1 MSGSGSGS
9 WHVDDSLLR
18 SWVDGIAGPVL
29 SVSVEQH
36 MLHCTR
42 CRTEVASLVPR
53 TDLEPVWESVLA
65 AVELPQLGFA
75 ERLLTRLGLHPSD
88 SMVIASAV
96 TLRVA
101 WLTGM
106 VGVLFFVVLAGL
118 LADDGGVALFLVA
131 APLLPVASVAAAY
144 GPASDPSYEAVHVT
158 PYPMMRLVLLRTV
171 SVLVTSV
178 PLVVGAGLLLPTS
191 AVVAVAW
198 LMPAIGFIPVVLTA
212 SAWINPDHAA
222 TAVGIGWVA
231 AVMWAIHSGDP
242 FIVFDPAAV
251 VLYVVLFTVAS
262 MTLLVHLL
270 GKTPSW
276 RLR

>member
-1 MSGSGSGS
+1 MSGSRSGS

-18 SWVDGIAGPVL
+18 SWVDGTAGPVL

-36 MLHCTR
+36 MLHCAH
-42 CRTEVASLVPR
+42 CRTEVASLVPP
-53 TDLEPVWESVLA
+53 TNLEPVWESVLA
-65 AVELPQLGFA
+65 AVELPRLGFA
-75 ERLLTRLGLHPSD
+75 QRLLARLGFSPSD

-106 VGVLFFVVLAGL
+106 IGVLSFVVLAGL
-118 LADDGGVALFLVA
+118 LAHDGGVVLFLVA

-191 AVVAVAW
+191 AIVAVAW
-198 LMPAIGFIPVVLTA
+198 LMPAIGFIAVVLTA
-212 SAWINPDHAA
+212 SAWVNPDHAA

-242 FIVFDPAAV
+242 FIVFDPAAIV
-251 VLYVVLFTVAS
+251 VYVLLFTVAS
-262 MTLLVHLL
+262 TTLLVHLL